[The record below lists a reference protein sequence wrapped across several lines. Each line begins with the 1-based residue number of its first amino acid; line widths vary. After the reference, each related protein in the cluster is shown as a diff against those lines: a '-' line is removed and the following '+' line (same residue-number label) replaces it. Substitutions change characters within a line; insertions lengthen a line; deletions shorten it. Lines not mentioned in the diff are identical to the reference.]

1 MKRTTLAGLLI
12 GAGALA
18 LIIVV
23 VVIVAVSQGSG
34 KQSPTPS
41 ATTTSSASSTP
52 TSPAPSTTPPSPTPT
67 PVTSPTT
74 QPADHATV
82 VARRGINPL
91 FRMIE
96 RSCDEPDYIDLDGWR
111 IDGDNVIYT
120 VSDDDAAWTATATT
134 SFSALEAGDESP
146 TFVTDPYLWESNGCS
161 TQ

>member
-12 GAGALA
+12 GAGAIA
-18 LIIVV
+18 MIIAI
-23 VVIVAVSQGSG
+23 VVIVAVSVGAG

-41 ATTTSSASSTP
+41 PTTTSSASSALNS
-52 TSPAPSTTPPSPTPT
+52 SPPSTTPPSPTPT

-74 QPADHATV
+74 QPVDHATV
-82 VARRGINPL
+82 VARRGIDPL
-91 FRMIE
+91 YRFIE
-96 RSCDEPDYIDLDGWR
+96 RSCDEPDYIDVDGWR

-120 VSDDDAAWTATATT
+120 VSDYDSEWTATATA
-134 SFSALEAGDESP
+134 SFAQLEAGEESP

>member
-1 MKRTTLAGLLI
+1 MKRSLVAALLI
-12 GAGALA
+12 GAGAIA
-18 LIIVV
+18 LIIAI
-23 VVIVAVSQGSG
+23 VVIVVVSVGAG

-41 ATTTSSASSTP
+41 ATTTSSVSPRP

-67 PVTSPTT
+67 PVPSPST

-120 VSDDDAAWTATATT
+120 VSDYDSEWTATATA
-134 SFSALEAGDESP
+134 SFAQLEAGEESP

>member
-1 MKRTTLAGLLI
+1 MKRSLVAALLI
-12 GAGALA
+12 GVGAIA
-18 LIIVV
+18 LIIAI
-23 VVIVAVSQGSG
+23 VVIVAVSVGAG
-34 KQSPTPS
+34 KHSPTPS
-41 ATTTSSASSTP
+41 PTTTSSASSTP
-52 TSPAPSTTPPSPTPT
+52 TSPLPSTTPSSPTQAA
-67 PVTSPTT
+67 SPTT

-82 VARRGINPL
+82 VARRGIDPL

-134 SFSALEAGDESP
+134 SFAALEAGEESP